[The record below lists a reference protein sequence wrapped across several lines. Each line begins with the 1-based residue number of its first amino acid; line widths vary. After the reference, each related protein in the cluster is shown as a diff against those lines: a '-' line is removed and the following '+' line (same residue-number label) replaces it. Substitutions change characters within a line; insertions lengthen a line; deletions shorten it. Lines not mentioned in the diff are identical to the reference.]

1 MSLPQTHDHHH
12 PHHYPGVACLACQR
26 DRRDAGGDWPAA
38 WRRRRGEP
46 WSWGE
51 AERST
56 WAPEWAETRL
66 LLGWPS

>member
-1 MSLPQTHDHHH
+1 MSLPYSPNGHHVH
-12 PHHYPGVACLACQR
+12 RPGVACLACQR
-26 DRRDAGGDWPAA
+26 GRRQVGSDWPPG
-38 WRRRRGEP
+38 WWCWHYGQP
-46 WSWGE
+46 WTWTA